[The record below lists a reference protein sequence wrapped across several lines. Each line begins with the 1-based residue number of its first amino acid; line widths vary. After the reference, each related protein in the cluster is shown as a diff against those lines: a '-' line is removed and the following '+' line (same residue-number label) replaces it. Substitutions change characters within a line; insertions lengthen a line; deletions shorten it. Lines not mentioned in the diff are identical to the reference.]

1 MQNDWLKDKAF
12 AHRGLHSPQKNIVE
26 NSMSAFDNAAQYGY
40 GLELDVLLSKDNKAI
55 VIHDETL
62 DRLTH
67 ETGKIIEHS
76 SSELSKINLRNSKDN
91 IPTLKEVL
99 DQINGSVP
107 ILVEIKG
114 DQEKFSEIAEA
125 VFRDMKNYK
134 GNIAVM
140 SFYPEIISRFKT
152 LSPNTLCGLV
162 ATSINDASLPT
173 EYFDVNKQISLLNT
187 VDFMA
192 YDIRAL
198 PNNATET
205 YRKLGKPVLTWTV
218 RSDQNR
224 SKAKQYTDNIIFE
237 L

>member
-1 MQNDWLKDKAF
+1 MQDDWLKDKAF
-12 AHRGLHSPQKNIVE
+12 AHRGLHSLQKHIVE
-26 NSMSAFDNAAQYGY
+26 NSISAFNNAVQNGY
-40 GLELDVLLSKDNKAI
+40 GFELDVLLSKDNKAI

-62 DRLTH
+62 DRLTG
-67 ETGKIIEHS
+67 ETGKITEHS
-76 SSELSKINLRNSKDN
+76 ASELSKINLRNSKDN

-99 DQINGSVP
+99 NQINGSVP

-114 DQEKFSEIAEA
+114 DQGKYSEIAEA
-125 VFRDMKNYK
+125 VFRDMKDYK

-140 SFYPEIISRFKT
+140 SFYPEIMSNFKN

-162 ATSINDASLPT
+162 ATSIDDGSLPT
-173 EYFDVNKQISLLNT
+173 KYFDVSTQISLLNS
-187 VDFMA
+187 VDFLA

-198 PNNATET
+198 PNDATET
-205 YRKLGKPVLTWTV
+205 YRKFGKTILTWTV

-224 SKAKQYTDNIIFE
+224 RKAKQYTDNIIFE